1 MARKKK
7 MGGYTGNVLFVDLS
21 KKKVRKEKLSGETVR
36 SFVGMRGFTS
46 KLLWDR
52 VRGVDALSPEN
63 LIVFGTGPLTGVALT
78 GGRALVAAKSPLTG
92 ALGYA
97 NFGGHW
103 GPALKYAGYDLLVVE
118 GKAKNPA
125 YILIE
130 DDNVDIRDA
139 RGIWGKDTRETDR
152 IIRKET
158 GDPDMQVLSIGQ
170 AGEHLVP
177 FACLIS
183 YDGHCGGRTG
193 MGAVMG
199 SKNLKAVAVR
209 GTKGVAVADEV
220 QYKALLREILGHLKS
235 DPLSGDIAPKL
246 GTTVLL
252 NIVNETGAL
261 GTRNFQTGYFD
272 KAFEISGET
281 MLERYTPAQRGR
293 ACFMC
298 PIGCDRYTSVKEGEF
313 AGTWCAGGPEY
324 ATLTNQGARLGN
336 SNLPSI
342 IKANELCNR
351 FGLDTYSTGGVLGFA
366 FEAYQKG
373 LLNEKETG
381 GLKLEWGDYKVQLE
395 LIRKIAYRE
404 GLGALLAEGV
414 KRMSERIGRGSDR
427 FAVHV
432 KGMEYPSKD
441 ARGDKMYGLCCSTS
455 GRGAD
460 HLYSLSEFPP
470 AVELDKI
477 KEMFGTEK
485 AVDPHLPDGKGKVV
499 AFFEEGC
506 TFTDLLGI
514 CKLVYVT
521 YVASMGE
528 LIYRREVLSK
538 LYEAVTG
545 LPLSSKDLLDAAN
558 RLTALEKA
566 YNIREAGFTRKDDYP
581 PYRFLK
587 EPMPDGPAKGRVFE
601 ADEMLDEYYD
611 AKGYDRKTSWPYRET
626 MEKLGLGDV
635 VKQLEK
641 DGIKLPRR
649 K

>member
-1 MARKKK
+1 MAKQKKTR
-7 MGGYTGNVLFVDLS
+7 GYTGVVLYVDLT
-21 KKKVRKEKLSGETVR
+21 KKEVRREKLGKDIIE

-52 VRGVDALSPEN
+52 VRRVDALSPEN
-63 LIVFGTGPLTGVALT
+63 IVVFGTGPLTGVALT
-78 GGRALVAAKSPLTG
+78 GGRALLAAKSPLTG
-92 ALGYA
+92 LLGYS

-103 GPALKYAGYDLLVVE
+103 GPALKYAGYDFLVIE
-118 GKAKNPA
+118 GKAENPV
-125 YILIE
+125 YLLIE
-130 DDNVDIRDA
+130 DDKVEVRDA
-139 RGIWGKDTRETDR
+139 AGLWGKDTRETSEM
-152 IIRKET
+152 IRLET
-158 GDPDMQVLSIGQ
+158 GDPEMQVISIGP
-170 AGEHLVP
+170 AGEKLVK
-177 FACLIS
+177 FACVIT
-183 YDGHCGGRTG
+183 YDGHCAGRTG

-209 GTKGVAVADEV
+209 GSGKLPVADEGK
-220 QYKALLREILGHLKS
+220 YKELFTEVLSHLKN
-235 DPLSGDIAPKL
+235 DVISGEIAPLL

-281 MLERYTPAQRGR
+281 MLEQYTPPQRGR
-293 ACFMC
+293 ACYLC
-298 PIGCDRYTSVKEGEF
+298 PIGCDRYTYIKEGEF

-336 SNLPSI
+336 SNLASI
-342 IKANELCNR
+342 IKANEVCNR
-351 FGLDTYSTGGVLGFA
+351 LGIDTYSTGGVLGFA
-366 FEAYQKG
+366 FELYEKG
-373 LLNEKETG
+373 FITEKETG
-381 GLKLEWGDYKVQLE
+381 GLKLEWGDYHTQLE
-395 LIRKIAYRE
+395 LIRQIAYRE
-404 GLGALLAEGV
+404 GFGNFLAEGV
-414 KRMSERIGRGSDR
+414 KRMADQIGRDSDR
-427 FAVHV
+427 LAVHV

-455 GRGAD
+455 NRGAD

-470 AVELDKI
+470 EVELDKI
-477 KEMFGTEK
+477 REMFGTEK
-485 AVDPHLPDGKGKVV
+485 AADPHLPDGKGKVV

-528 LIYRREVLSK
+528 LLYRREILPK

-545 LPLSSKDLLDAAN
+545 VPMTFQQLVDAT
-558 RLTALEKA
+558 RRVTALERA
-566 YNIREAGFTRKDDYP
+566 YNIREAGAGRKDDYP
-581 PYRFLK
+581 PYRFLH

-601 ADEMLDEYYD
+601 ADEMLDEYYE
-611 AKGYDRKTSWPYRET
+611 AKGYERESGWPYRET
-626 MEKLGLGDV
+626 LEDLGLGDV
-635 VKQLEK
+635 AKELQEA
-641 DGIKLPRR
+641 GFELPKR